1 MLLSLEKEIN
11 NGLIM
16 NWFKFNGNN
25 SWSTIDVT
33 LPCSLTTKVVCS
45 CKMTYYSSWSTST
58 DGVSGRQM
66 SQYINIYL
74 QDTSTIRVGARYTSI
89 VGVIGY

>member
-1 MLLSLEKEIN
+1 
-11 NGLIM
+11 M

-33 LPCSLTTKVVCS
+33 LPCSLTTRIFYA
-45 CKMTYYSSWSTST
+45 CKMRNDSFWTSSSDNAS
-58 DGVSGRQM
+58 DRQID
-66 SQYINIYL
+66 QHTTIYL
-74 QDTSTIRVGARYTSI
+74 QDSSTIQVGARYTSI